1 MNDQAERW
9 LAEQELAV
17 LERIYTLESPPGP
30 EDPREVL
37 RVEARKVGV
46 YKRPTNAPSNGT
58 ITE

>member
-1 MNDQAERW
+1 
-9 LAEQELAV
+9 
-17 LERIYTLESPPGP
+17 LERLYTLESPGL
-30 EDPREVL
+30 EDPGAVL